1 MGEPLKPNTKI
12 LSRLGSLFIHVEEG
26 LAQGGHP
33 FDMLAIGTIIDDPE
47 VKQWIKEMDKLAL
60 IPKKR

>member
-1 MGEPLKPNTKI
+1 MSETLKPNTKI
-12 LSRLGSLFIHVEEG
+12 LSRLGSLFVHVKVG
-26 LAQGGHP
+26 LSKEGHP

-60 IPKKR
+60 IPKER